1 MCTGPCRPRVA
12 CSAEPRKALP
22 ACTAKTCCVACRP
35 PVWLACRCVIG
46 PSRGLKRSRES
57 LLGTGLRARP
67 SRQGEKDKRSQRRA
81 TKVCKPRSL
90 LLHALRTFRYRSA
103 RWGAAALGRALQRA
117 PPPSATGVREAPPK
131 PPPACL
137 VSNRWA
143 SSAPFSARMCLPYS
157 ASRGGTI
164 LEAFLPKPA
173 PCHPG
178 SLPEAGS
185 SPHIHNP
192 AWGSAAGSSLDPGT
206 QRLDALGSSSSSSS
220 RHLV

>member
-1 MCTGPCRPRVA
+1 MHRQDLLRCL
-12 CSAEPRKALP
+12 SASGLAGLPMSDRSEPRPEALP
-22 ACTAKTCCVACRP
+22 
-35 PVWLACRCVIG
+35 
-46 PSRGLKRSRES
+46 RES
-57 LLGTGLRARP
+57 SGHGPASSSIEARRDDESSSAP
-67 SRQGEKDKRSQRRA
+67 QKYA
-81 TKVCKPRSL
+81 TRSL

-206 QRLDALGSSSSSSS
+206 QRLDALG
-220 RHLV
+220 